1 MNFGILRHVQL
12 VYPKPD
18 RTGEWG
24 MGNGGFFDSLTIWL
38 DKKIAHRVLLKIFK
52 KENKKC
58 CC

>member
-24 MGNGGFFDSLTIWL
+24 MGNGGFFDSLTIWRAQ
-38 DKKIAHRVLLKIFK
+38 KERTPRNFK
-52 KENKKC
+52 NRQKRK
-58 CC
+58 